1 MYEMLL
7 TYCWLHLPTNEMSTS
22 CTLQQLLSHQLRVR
36 SSLLH
41 SVELTVPCAASVPR
55 AEVTSWKS
63 RLEAAAASIEKC
75 GKAQEE
81 YEQQQR
87 QLCAYI
93 SLRTLTYWR
102 GWLAEKRAERSG
114 IGVAWRV
121 LTRGAEHH
129 K

>member
-1 MYEMLL
+1 MLL
-7 TYCWLHLPTNEMSTS
+7 TYYWLHLPTNEMSTG
-22 CTLQQLLSHQLRVR
+22 CTLRQLLSHQLRVR

-41 SVELTVPCAASVPR
+41 ILLELTVPYAASVPR
-55 AEVTSWKS
+55 AEVTSWES
-63 RLEAAAASIEKC
+63 RLEAAAASIEEC

-102 GWLAEKRAERSG
+102 GWLAEKRAEKSG